1 MASSELH
8 VTVLT
13 PSPFSLSLLSEK
25 KRKKKKK
32 RSLWKASSHLYV
44 VRANGA
50 FNLLFSPLAF
60 DERQDSKG
68 KEAESE
74 KQRQKLSTLKKKK
87 EKSRNWI
94 IGLDFMFIYIDKFN
108 LIYEHFSCTV
118 FYKFWFSWYLAYNS
132 SLVYN

>member
-1 MASSELH
+1 
-8 VTVLT
+8 
-13 PSPFSLSLLSEK
+13 
-25 KRKKKKK
+25 
-32 RSLWKASSHLYV
+32 

-87 EKSRNWI
+87 EKRKKKKAETELLGWI
-94 IGLDFMFIYIDKFN
+94 LCLYILIN
-108 LIYEHFSCTV
+108 LI
-118 FYKFWFSWYLAYNS
+118 
-132 SLVYN
+132 